1 MLRAGAR
8 VWLMLI
14 WNACLQGRAN
24 SSELEDRLEL
34 PAALRRRERF
44 AVGSHDVASG
54 HFHLRHRGG
63 PVLTCH
69 TGDAAGEQLLRLLDD
84 STQLKVIA
92 AYWIFDPD
100 VALGAWCLF
109 LRKWKRKALLGFIC
123 RYFNS

>member
-1 MLRAGAR
+1 MFRAGAR
-8 VWLMLI
+8 VWLVLI

-24 SSELEDRLEL
+24 SSELEDTLEL

-69 TGDAAGEQLLRLLDD
+69 TGDTAGEQLLRAERGDD
-84 STQLKVIA
+84 HELVRVQMHWTD
-92 AYWIFDPD
+92 YHWRP
-100 VALGAWCLF
+100 
-109 LRKWKRKALLGFIC
+109 
-123 RYFNS
+123 